1 MNTILIV
8 DDLEANRKILSRI
21 LKERETSYRVILA
34 NDGSQGLKKIKENTV
49 DTVLCD
55 IKMPV
60 IDGVELLKRTRK
72 SHPNLPF
79 IMLTAHGDIN
89 TAVDCMKMGAYDFL
103 TKPFDLNKILT
114 AVKNALKSKT
124 LETENK
130 QLKRTIKELNKVT
143 AKKYDIVG
151 ESPSIKQLTAL
162 IEKVSKTMARVLI
175 TGESGVGKE
184 LVARQLHILG
194 DRKAKQFIE
203 VNCAAIPTELI
214 ESELFGH
221 IKGAFTGAHNDR
233 SGKFEEAN
241 NGTLFLDEIADMSLA
256 AQSKVLRALEEKKVF
271 RVGSQKEIKVD
282 VRVIAATNK
291 NLKQEIQNKR
301 FREDLY
307 HRLAIIEIHVPPLRE
322 RKQDIP
328 ILVDHFV
335 KLLQHESGLEIKK
348 FSQSAK
354 DAISERYWTGN
365 IRELKNVVERLLILA
380 NDPIT
385 IEDIKTYVPKT

>member
-8 DDLEANRKILSRI
+8 DDLEANRKVLSRI
-21 LKERETSYRVILA
+21 LKERETSYRIILA
-34 NDGSQGLKKIKENTV
+34 NDGSQGLKKIKENTI

-79 IMLTAHGDIN
+79 IMLTAHGDVD

-114 AVKNALKSKT
+114 SVKNALKSKS

-130 QLKRTIKELNKVT
+130 QLKGTIKELNKVM

-151 ESPSIKQLTAL
+151 ESPSIIEVNTL
-162 IEKVSKTMARVLI
+162 IQKVSKTTARVLI
-175 TGESGVGKE
+175 TGESGAGKE
-184 LVARQLHILG
+184 LVARQLHILSH
-194 DRKAKQFIE
+194 RKVKKFVE

-221 IKGAFTGAHNDR
+221 IKGAFTGAHTDR
-233 SGKFEEAN
+233 SGKFEDAN
-241 NGTLFLDEIADMSLA
+241 HGTLFLDEIADMSLA

-291 NLKQEIQNKR
+291 NLKKEIQDGR

-328 ILVDHFV
+328 ILIDHFV
-335 KLLQHESGLEIKK
+335 KLLQRESGLEIKE

-354 DAISERYWTGN
+354 EAMSERYWTGN
-365 IRELKNVVERLLILA
+365 VRELKNVVERLLILA
-380 NDPIT
+380 NNPIT
-385 IEDIKTYVPKT
+385 VDDIKTYVPKA